1 MQMNIRK
8 IPTSP
13 IKFTKLS
20 LLKFSFLTLLISL
33 SCVAVN
39 KKTKTVKSKSRP
51 VAQEILSKYQSASGI
66 KSKIKRTIYSA
77 LLEEK
82 KSNEGYLLLSHGKMK
97 LTLGEP
103 DPSLIVMSK
112 DIIWISSPKPKEFGG
127 NFQVMKILA
136 SKISKQD
143 KSPIAFLLGQT
154 SALDRFILKK
164 EIAHDDT
171 VEIDLVPK
179 KDFINSEV
187 VAMKLVLNLKL
198 KLINKIIFSDDL
210 ENETTYEFEDT
221 EIDKKIADAEFN
233 YTPPKGAEV
242 TIY

>member
-1 MQMNIRK
+1 MNIRK
-8 IPTSP
+8 SPASP

-20 LLKFSFLTLLISL
+20 LLKFSFLTIIISL
-33 SCVAVN
+33 SCMALN
-39 KKTKTVKSKSRP
+39 KKLKTDRAKSWS
-51 VAQEILSKYQSASGI
+51 VAQEILSKYQKASGI
-66 KSKIKRTIYSA
+66 KSKVKRSIYSA

-82 KSNEGYLLLSHGKMK
+82 KSNKGDLLLSYGKMK

-103 DPSLIVMSK
+103 DPSLVVMTK

-127 NFQVMKILA
+127 NFQVIKIL
-136 SKISKQD
+136 SSTISKQD
-143 KSPIAFLLGQT
+143 KSPIAFLLGQA
-154 SALDRFILKK
+154 SALDRFKFKK
-164 EIAHDDT
+164 EVAHDET
-171 VEIDLVPK
+171 LEIELVPK

-187 VAMKLVLNLKL
+187 VTMKLFLNLKL
-198 KLINKIIFSDDL
+198 KLIDKIIFSDDL

-221 EIDKKIADAEFN
+221 EFDKKIAEDEFN